1 MLAMF
6 YLPTDLAAARPL
18 PLLPPPTAATARAS
32 RQTELAYLVQRL
44 TRLVQEMGDQGF
56 EPNAYGPLAYL
67 RGPYVQLSQEATH
80 LVEQL
85 GLAAGNA
92 VEYLGDLLVA
102 ELRATTRGERRAQM
116 SLPQA
121 LGE

>member
-1 MLAMF
+1 ML
-6 YLPTDLAAARPL
+6 YLPTNLAATRPL
-18 PLLPPPTAATARAS
+18 PLLPSPAAATAHARC
-32 RQTELAYLVQRL
+32 QTELAHLVQRL
-44 TRLVQEMGDQGF
+44 TRLVQEMGDRGF
-56 EPNAYGPLAYL
+56 EPEAYGPLAHL
-67 RGPYVQLSQEATH
+67 RGPYVQLSQEAAH